1 MKQTNY
7 ELVGASLGAWS
18 KQIEESWRG
27 IHSIVLT
34 PKLAL
39 CDQVVI
45 CGMGGSALGA
55 ELAVKA
61 MAPKTT
67 LPIHFCRQSFLPT
80 WVNQKTLIVL
90 ISYSGTTAEVLACA
104 AQASRKKLPVVA
116 ITSNGNLVKVANK
129 NKWPLYQFETQY
141 NPAGEPRFGLG
152 YIGGSIQAL
161 GQRLGWWQITEIEKK
176 EIVKV
181 LTKPIKDF
189 SLSFKELLVI
199 SEDWLSGA
207 AHVIC
212 NQVNETAKTLAW
224 PAVLSELNHHLL
236 EGASNGQVKN
246 NYQVLVVESKLVSID
261 LQKRSLLTKQVFIK
275 QGYKVMVKK
284 LSAKTLLAQAWE
296 LAFWGGWLSLAIAKK
311 NHQDPLLI
319 PWVDYFKKQLA

>member
-7 ELVGASLGAWS
+7 ELVSESLALWPR
-18 KQIEESWRG
+18 QIKESWRG
-27 IHSIVLT
+27 VHSIVLL

-39 CDQVVI
+39 CEQVVI

-61 MAPKTT
+61 LSPKTT
-67 LPIHFCRQSFLPT
+67 LPIHFCRQSFLPH

-104 AQASRKKLPVVA
+104 AEASRKKLPAVV

-129 NKWPLYQFETQY
+129 NKWPLYQFETKY
-141 NPAGEPRFGLG
+141 NPASEPRFGLG

-176 EIVKV
+176 EIAKV
-181 LTKPIKDF
+181 LAKPAKDTK
-189 SLSFKELLVI
+189 LSFKELLVI

-207 AHVIC
+207 AHAVC
-212 NQVNETAKTLAW
+212 NQVNETAKSLAW

-236 EGASNGQVKN
+236 EGASGGQVKS
-246 NYQVLVVESKLVSID
+246 NYQVVVVESKLVPND
-261 LQKRSLLTKQVFIK
+261 LQKRTALTKQVFIK
-275 QGYKVMVKK
+275 QGYKVVTKK
-284 LSAKTLLAQAWE
+284 LSGQTLLGQAWE
-296 LAFWGGWLSLAIAKK
+296 LAAWGGQVSLEMAKK
-311 NHQDPLLI
+311 NQQDPLLI
-319 PWVDYFKKQLA
+319 PWVNYFKKQLS